1 MNAERLHT
9 IVIALR
15 AEMDKSNI
23 TNALQELNANL
34 QRTVNQPHPQHQQA
48 LSQSLKNIVTVT
60 ADAPSDSFSP
70 TWREI
75 VKEIGGE
82 DLLGTPLKVQ
92 IDAILA
98 RNQITPAVALEELQ
112 ALHTK
117 LQAFKT
123 ALDHGASALGH
134 FNIGDET
141 LNPGECE
148 IGVLIPR
155 AAVENHLLEF
165 ADELKEIGFIL
176 NTFSEVVTGKKDD
189 LSIRTISSSELLV
202 HLQAS
207 APYAACVAVCVE
219 RVVALY
225 KQLLEIRKLN
235 SEIKKQGV
243 PDKEV
248 SGIEN
253 YANELMEKGID
264 KIAIEVVK
272 EFHKK
277 DDRGRKNELTTAVRI
292 SLNMI
297 ANRIDHGFNLEVRV
311 APMEKEDGEDA
322 TDKDP
327 ATEELQRAVIAIQ
340 SATPN
345 MQYMKL
351 EGKPLL
357 RLTEAPKKPKK
368 DD

>member
-9 IVIALR
+9 IVVALR
-15 AEMDKSNI
+15 EEMAKFNTVS
-23 TNALQELNANL
+23 ALQELINNL
-34 QRTVNQPHPQHQQA
+34 QRTVSQPHPQHQQA
-48 LSQSLKNIVTVT
+48 LSQSLKAIVTVT
-60 ADAPSDSFSP
+60 TDAPSDSFSP

-75 VKEIGGE
+75 LKEIGGE
-82 DLLGTPLKVQ
+82 DLLGIHLKAQ
-92 IDAILA
+92 IDAIFA

-112 ALHTK
+112 TLNAR

-123 ALDHGASALGH
+123 ALDHCESALGH

-155 AAVENHLLEF
+155 SAVENQLLEF
-165 ADELKEIGFIL
+165 ADELKEVGFIL

-264 KIAIEVVK
+264 KIANEVVK
-272 EFHKK
+272 DFHKK
-277 DDRGRKNELTTAVRI
+277 DDKGRKNELTTAVRI

-297 ANRIDHGFNLEVRV
+297 ANRIDQGFNLEVRV
-311 APMEKEDGEDA
+311 APMPKEEGEDA
-322 TDKDP
+322 KDTDG
-327 ATEELQRAVIAIQ
+327 AAEELQRAITAIQ

-345 MQYMKL
+345 MQFMKL

-357 RLTEAPKKPKK
+357 RLPEAPKKPKK